1 MRQRNYDNDPDRMR
15 IQQAQEVRRLEI
27 ETART
32 ENETHPIRKQEK
44 EQEREIDRSVTKK
57 DRRKKGLWSILIG
70 CGIAVLGIPV
80 SIALNW
86 LAGPDEGSILAVGVF
101 SVGLLAI
108 GNGIWQ
114 IARSFMQK
122 E

>member
-1 MRQRNYDNDPDRMR
+1 MR

-27 ETART
+27 EAARSA
-32 ENETHPIRKQEK
+32 EETRPIRKQGK
-44 EQEREIDRSVTKK
+44 EQERDIDRSITKK
-57 DRRKKGLWSILIG
+57 DRRKQGLWSILIG
-70 CGIAVLGIPV
+70 CGVAVLGVPA

-86 LAGPDEGSILAVGVF
+86 FAGSDEGSILAVGVF

-114 IARSFMQK
+114 IARSFIQRQ
-122 E
+122 